1 MELVPTGRHL
11 QVKVWILILALKHVL
26 ARPALA
32 EEAEFTSHME
42 TGRGGTSFVID
53 AALTAFWIF

>member
-42 TGRGGTSFVID
+42 TGRGGTS
-53 AALTAFWIF
+53 L